1 MFILFQIILGLAL
14 LPVLAL
20 TGVVATKKTKKALGA
35 KKQKQEAIQ
44 RTEQKQLEDK
54 KAAQKRRDLIA
65 SAVKTMARED
75 ILIAESR
82 EEVQNRFGDDKHT
95 TEYKLN
101 RELEKHVQEKGIRDW
116 SLSSKK
122 TILDYLPEN
131 FRKVAKGELK
141 SPAYRHYRE
150 EDFSAGEKQYYSLST
165 DDIRFVQE
173 QYKNAVREIE
183 AESSSTIQ
191 VQTEMNE
198 LESIREDHMKVIE
211 RVSAARR
218 EMKQTGQSMME
229 RELDALITQ
238 PEKHQ
243 IAS

>member
-20 TGVVATKKTKKALGA
+20 TGVAATKKTKKVLGT

-54 KAAQKRRDLIA
+54 KAAQKRLDLIA

-82 EEVQNRFGDDKHT
+82 EEVQNRFRDDKHM
-95 TEYKLN
+95 TEYKLSQ
-101 RELEKHVQEKGIRDW
+101 ELKKLVEKRGVHNW
-116 SLSSKK
+116 SSSSKK

-131 FRKVAKGELK
+131 FRRAAKGELK
-141 SPAYRHYRE
+141 SPAYRHHRE
-150 EDFSAGEKQYYSLST
+150 EEFSVGEKKYYSLST

-173 QYKNAVREIE
+173 QYKKAVREIE

-191 VQTEMNE
+191 VQTEMSE

-238 PEKHQ
+238 PEKHR